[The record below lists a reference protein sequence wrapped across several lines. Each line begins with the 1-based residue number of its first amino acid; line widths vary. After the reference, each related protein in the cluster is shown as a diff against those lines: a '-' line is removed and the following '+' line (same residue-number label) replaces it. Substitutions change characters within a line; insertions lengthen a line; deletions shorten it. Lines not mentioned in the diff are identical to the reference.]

1 MTTRRETV
9 SLSVSDQFALRWW
22 ADLAGT
28 YQVNRSLESDVSGD
42 LSSATGTAGIRHQPL
57 EWMEVHLSGTG
68 FRQSGNGTLGT
79 DLTRYSAFLGITLS
93 KTYNIY

>member
-1 MTTRRETV
+1 MYPGNLT
-9 SLSVSDQFALRWW
+9 
-22 ADLAGT
+22 
-28 YQVNRSLESDVSGD
+28 
-42 LSSATGTAGIRHQPL
+42 SAAGTAGVRYQAL
-57 EWMEVHLSGTG
+57 EWMDVHLSGSG